1 MTLFRALRTLFFGIV
16 IGGIAVG
23 ACLAAMVPGI
33 TEVATAHHYSVK
45 TVTKLRDLSQKS
57 FVYWSDGSYMDEL
70 GLQDRQNVT
79 YNELAGSP
87 GGQRVI
93 NAVVSIEDRT
103 FWTNDGIDLGAV
115 FRAFI
120 SNVTSG
126 QIEQGGS
133 TITQQLVKN
142 RILSPARDVNRKVK
156 EIQDALRLN
165 QRFSK
170 QKILEEYLNTVYF
183 GQNSYG
189 IKSAASRFFITTDPG
204 AVYPRGKRLDELTL
218 GEAALLAGVISN
230 PEGSNPFKFP
240 SRAWLRRATVLQ
252 AEVDQGYITQKEAD
266 AAKQEPLPT
275 WLPQD
280 ELRPRNYLTAE
291 VQDRL
296 LADTRLG
303 ATPKERHDRLLKGGL
318 KIYTTFDKTLQNQAE
333 WATENMLPDG
343 KGGPDWVSSL
353 VAIEPSTGAVRAM
366 VGGPDFADSQYN
378 IATHAPGRQPGS
390 TWKVITLAAAL
401 ANGYSPND
409 TVDGS
414 ARCGVPKFF
423 GNATTINSEGEGG
436 GNETLW
442 DAIAGS
448 VNCAF
453 VRLSTSV
460 GQDKVMEM
468 AHQMGITQLT
478 LFPHLTLSIG
488 DIEAT
493 PLEMATVIATIA
505 NDGVHQAPYFVDK
518 VIGPDGLPVSGFND
532 STRPGN
538 PVMSPDAAQCE
549 QVMLRGVITNGTGT
563 GYTEVPGHEPFGKT
577 GTTDNK
583 SDAWFIGGTPQMVA
597 AVWFGNKSTNT
608 LSAGFG
614 GPTSGPIWRSFMTDA
629 LDGKDDV
636 PLPDVSANPV
646 CNAPGRHVD
655 ENGGRAA
662 PVVVAPPVSQQQTT
676 VVENTPP
683 PNRGNTPTVTPG
695 NTNQPTAN
703 QATPNQNT
711 ANPNQGNQNQGNQG
725 NPVTPTP
732 VTPVNP
738 PQVSIPPIN
747 RPGLP
752 GR

>member
-142 RILSPARDVNRKVK
+142 RILSPKRDVNRKVK

-165 QRFSK
+165 ERFSK

-333 WATENMLPDG
+333 WATENMLPAG
-343 KGGPDWVSSL
+343 KEGPDWVSSL

-414 ARCGVPKFF
+414 ARCGVPKLF

-493 PLEMATVIATIA
+493 PLEMATVIATVA
-505 NDGVHQAPYFVDK
+505 NNGVHQAPYFVDK
-518 VIGPDGLPVSGFND
+518 VIGPDGLPLSGFND

-563 GYTEVPGHEPFGKT
+563 TFTEVPDHEVFGKT

-597 AVWFGNKSTNT
+597 AVWFGNKTTNT
-608 LSAGFG
+608 ESAGFG
-614 GPTSGPIWRSFMTDA
+614 GPTAGPIWRSFMTDA

-636 PLPDVSANPV
+636 PLPDVSANQV

-683 PNRGNTPTVTPG
+683 PNRPNTPTVTPG

-703 QATPNQNT
+703 QATPNQNQ
-711 ANPNQGNQNQGNQG
+711 ANPTQNQGNQNQG

>member
-1 MTLFRALRTLFFGIV
+1 MTFVRALRTLFFGIV

-70 GLQDRQNVT
+70 GLQDRQNVS

-93 NAVVSIEDRT
+93 NAVVAIEDRT

-189 IKSAASRFFITTDPG
+189 IKSAAARFFITTDPG

-230 PEGSNPFKFP
+230 PEGTNPFKFP

-296 LADTRLG
+296 LDDTRLG

-333 WATENMLPDG
+333 WATENMLPGD
-343 KGGPDWVSSL
+343 KGPPDWVSSL

-493 PLEMATVIATIA
+493 PLEMATVIATVA
-505 NDGVHQAPYFVDK
+505 NNGVHQSPYFVDK
-518 VIGPDGLPVSGFND
+518 VIGPDGLPLSGFND

-563 GYTEVPGHEPFGKT
+563 TYTEVPGHEVFGKT
-577 GTTDNK
+577 GTTDNR

-597 AVWFGNKSTNT
+597 AVWFGNKTTNT
-608 LSAGFG
+608 ESAGFG
-614 GPTSGPIWRSFMTDA
+614 GPTAGPIWRSFMTDA

-636 PLPDVSANPV
+636 PLPDVSANQV
-646 CNAPGRHVD
+646 CNGPGRHVD

-662 PVVVAPPVSQQQTT
+662 PVYVPPPVSQQQTT
-676 VVENTPP
+676 VVQDNPP
-683 PNRGNTPTVTPG
+683 VNRGNTPTVTPG
-695 NTNQPTAN
+695 NTT
-703 QATPNQNT
+703 QATPTQGNT
-711 ANPNQGNQNQGNQG
+711 NQGNQNQGNQG
-725 NPVTPTP
+725 NQGNPSNPVT
-732 VTPVNP
+732 P
-738 PQVSIPPIN
+738 PQVSIPQISIPN
-747 RPGLP
+747 V
-752 GR
+752 GRR

>member
-1 MTLFRALRTLFFGIV
+1 MTLFRAARILFFAIV
-16 IGGIAVG
+16 IGGVAIG

-33 TEVATAHHYSVK
+33 TEVATAHHYTVK

-70 GLQDRQNVT
+70 GLQDRQNIT

-93 NAVVSIEDRT
+93 NAVVAIEDRT

-170 QKILEEYLNTVYF
+170 EKILEEYLNTVYF

-189 IKSAASRFFITTDPG
+189 IKSAAARFFVTTDPG
-204 AVYPRGKRLDELTL
+204 AVYPRGKRLDELSL
-218 GEAALLAGVISN
+218 GEAALLAGVIAN

-252 AEVDQGYITQKEAD
+252 AEVDQGFITQQQAD

-275 WLPQD
+275 WLPQE

-318 KIYTTFDKTLQNQAE
+318 KIYTTFDKNLQNQAE
-333 WATENMLPDG
+333 WATENMLPAG
-343 KGGPDWVSSL
+343 KEGPDWVSSL

-366 VGGPDFADSQYN
+366 VGGPDFANSQYN

-390 TWKVITLAAAL
+390 TWKIITLAAAL
-401 ANGYSPND
+401 ANGYSPDD

-414 ARCGVPKFF
+414 ARCGVPKLF
-423 GNATTINSEGEGG
+423 GAATTTNSEGDGG
-436 GNETLW
+436 GNERLW
-442 DAIAGS
+442 EATAGS

-453 VRLSTSV
+453 VRLSTSI
-460 GQDKVMEM
+460 GQEKVMDM
-468 AHQMGITQLT
+468 AHRMGISQLT

-493 PLEMATVIATIA
+493 PLEMASVTATIA
-505 NDGVHQAPYFVDK
+505 NDGVHQSPYFVDRI
-518 VIGPDGLPVSGFND
+518 IGPDGLPLSGFND

-538 PVMSPDAAQCE
+538 PVMSPEAAQCE
-549 QVMLRGVITNGTGT
+549 QVMLRQVITNGTGT
-563 GYTEVPGHEPFGKT
+563 SYTEVDGHEPFGKT
-577 GTTDNK
+577 GTTDGR
-583 SDAWFIGGTPQMVA
+583 SDAWFVGGTPQMVA
-597 AVWFGNKSTNT
+597 AVWFGNKTTNT
-608 LSAGFG
+608 LPAGFG
-614 GPTSGPIWRSFMTDA
+614 GPTAGPIWRSFMTDA
-629 LDGKDDV
+629 LEGKDNV
-636 PLPDVSANPV
+636 PLPDVAANPV
-646 CNAPGRHVD
+646 CNLPGRHVD
-655 ENGGRAA
+655 ENGGRAEPVIVRSPTSQQA
-662 PVVVAPPVSQQQTT
+662 PTVVQDNPPPV
-676 VVENTPP
+676 
-683 PNRGNTPTVTPG
+683 NRGNTTVTPATPSQV
-695 NTNQPTAN
+695 NTNPGNPT
-703 QATPNQNT
+703 QGSPTQG
-711 ANPNQGNQNQGNQG
+711 NPNQGNTPA
-725 NPVTPTP
+725 NPVS
-732 VTPVNP
+732 P
-738 PQVSIPPIN
+738 PQVSVPQVTFPPN
-747 RPGLP
+747 FPR
-752 GR
+752 R